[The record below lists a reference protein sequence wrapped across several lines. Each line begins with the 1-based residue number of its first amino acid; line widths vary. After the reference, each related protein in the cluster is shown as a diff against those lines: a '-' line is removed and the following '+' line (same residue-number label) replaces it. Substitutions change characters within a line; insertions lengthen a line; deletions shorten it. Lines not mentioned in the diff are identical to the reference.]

1 MSLLRRDIVVIGA
14 SSGGLEALLENVPSL
29 PRDLPAAVFV
39 VVHVSPQGRSQL
51 PHILGRAGPIPAAHA
66 RDKEKIEP
74 GRIYVAPPDFHP
86 LLSDGHMRILRGP
99 QENNHR
105 PAIDPLFRTAAA
117 TYGPRVIGNLLS
129 GMVDDGAAGLFAVE
143 NRGGPAIVQDPAM
156 HGFPTCRATRCLPSR
171 WITASRSVKSDG

>member
-1 MSLLRRDIVVIGA
+1 MALVRRDIVVIGA

-74 GRIYVAPPDFHP
+74 GRIYVAPPDFHL
-86 LLSDGHMRILRGP
+86 LLSDGHMRVLRGP

-105 PAIDPLFRTAAA
+105 PPSTRYSAPRRRPTA
-117 TYGPRVIGNLLS
+117 
-129 GMVDDGAAGLFAVE
+129 
-143 NRGGPAIVQDPAM
+143 
-156 HGFPTCRATRCLPSR
+156 RA
-171 WITASRSVKSDG
+171 